1 VAVDF
6 RTFQR
11 DGVVRRGTPQDVSCG
26 QRAGGLSHQRTAHAA
41 ALAGVNLVPGV
52 RRGGRID
59 LGSGIHLVGPAGDD
73 GPVDLVFTPSA
84 VHLTPF
90 DEPRP
95 DGAWQST
102 LTGVEAVGDHA
113 RAHLGPPILLHARLP
128 VEQLQ
133 DGLQRDTRVWVR
145 IDPADVSVHPS
156 RSAIGDPRPSPSS
169 GGGR

>member
-1 VAVDF
+1 
-6 RTFQR
+6 
-11 DGVVRRGTPQDVSCG
+11 
-26 QRAGGLSHQRTAHAA
+26 
-41 ALAGVNLVPGV
+41 
-52 RRGGRID
+52 
-59 LGSGIHLVGPAGDD
+59 
-73 GPVDLVFTPSA
+73 VDLVFTPSA
-84 VHLTPF
+84 VHITPF

-156 RSAIGDPRPSPSS
+156 RSATPTIAPVRSGTLTDPRSDHRPWQRTSGSS
-169 GGGR
+169 Y